1 MNVTKHCPVI
11 LILLC
16 MVSISFSEKKNPPRN
31 TRAVEIALMEAGE
44 PHFPEDIDIQKLGP
58 IKHNDTYFH
67 VYAATLDENFRVLY
81 FNNTPTYI
89 GYYEVVFEPVD
100 YEEGAVLL
108 AGGGGSYFS
117 IPLSKE
123 GPAKEVVIDGS
134 SIPFVINEKANKAPE
149 KTTENESS
157 DTPKIVYRTWTV
169 NIKGRNIPVKALF
182 IRKEGSQIFLQDEKR
197 GIVKG
202 FSLSKLGK
210 EDVAYLRT
218 IGAL

>member
-1 MNVTKHCPVI
+1 MNITKPAFI
-11 LILLC
+11 TLMLIC
-16 MVSISFSEKKNPPRN
+16 MVSMSFSEKKNPPRN
-31 TRAVEIALMEAGE
+31 TRAVEQALMEAGE

-58 IKHNDTYFH
+58 IKHNETYFH
-67 VYAATLDENFRVLY
+67 VYAASLDTNYRVLF
-81 FNNTPTYI
+81 FNNTPTYL

-108 AGGGGSYFS
+108 AAGGGTYFS
-117 IPLSKE
+117 LPLSKE
-123 GPAKEVVIDGS
+123 GPAKEVVIDGTPT
-134 SIPFVINEKANKAPE
+134 PFIINEKANKGPE
-149 KTTENESS
+149 KTTEDESS
-157 DTPKIVYRTWTV
+157 DAPKIVYRMWTV
-169 NIKGRNIPVKALF
+169 NIKGRDIPVKALF
-182 IRKEGSQIFLQDEKR
+182 VKKEGSQIFLQDEKR